1 MVRSER
7 FIVDFTGGIDNHE
20 WDAITNRIGESSGTA
35 DQLLGFSV
43 VL

>member
-1 MVRSER
+1 MVRSAR
-7 FIVDFTGGIDNHE
+7 FIVDVAGGFDNHE
-20 WDAITNRIGESSGTA
+20 WDAIANRIGESSGAA